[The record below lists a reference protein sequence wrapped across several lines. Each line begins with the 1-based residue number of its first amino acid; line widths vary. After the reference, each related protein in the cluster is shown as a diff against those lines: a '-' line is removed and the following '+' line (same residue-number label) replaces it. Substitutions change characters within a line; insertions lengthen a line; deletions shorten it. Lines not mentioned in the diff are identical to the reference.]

1 MLRNQLA
8 CLLDTAWFILAVFK
22 SLSLWAFGKFD
33 YCVSMWNFLMLLGLK
48 FPKLPEIFST
58 ISENNWSWYS
68 PSYSHSIGYFAWL
81 IFSFSAIIFSV
92 SSSFFDSWSFG
103 GKFFWVLVFFLSV
116 VCLYKSY
123 HFLTFYF
130 SWFPL
135 LLDSLFSFYL
145 WGYALILFKT
155 FL

>member
-8 CLLDTAWFILAVFK
+8 CFLDTAWFILAVFK

-33 YCVSMWNFLMLLGLK
+33 YCVSMWNSLMLLGLK

-68 PSYSHSIGYFAWL
+68 PSYSHSVGYFAWL

-116 VCLYKSY
+116 VCLINLITSS
-123 HFLTFYF
+123 HFTFHDFLY
-130 SWFPL
+130 L
-135 LLDSLFSFYL
+135 LIHCFHFIFED
-145 WGYALILFKT
+145 IH
-155 FL
+155 